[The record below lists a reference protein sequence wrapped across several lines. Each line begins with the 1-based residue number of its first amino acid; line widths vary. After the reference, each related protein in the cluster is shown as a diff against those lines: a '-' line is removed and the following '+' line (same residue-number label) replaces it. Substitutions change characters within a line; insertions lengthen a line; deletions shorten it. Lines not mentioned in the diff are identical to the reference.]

1 MGFIFLFK
9 TVLLMLFSRLLVRK
23 SKTRKKKNKKV
34 FQKTVLLNLFPRL
47 KVREKQI
54 SRNWRCNDET

>member
-1 MGFIFLFK
+1 
-9 TVLLMLFSRLLVRK
+9 MLFSRLLVRK

-34 FQKTVLLNLFPRL
+34 FQKTVLLNLFPWL

-54 SRNWRCNDET
+54 SRNWRCSDET